1 MRVKASVKT
10 KCPHCKVV
18 RRKGSVYITC
28 KANIRHKQ
36 KQG

>member
-1 MRVKASVKT
+1 MRVKASIKK
-10 KCPHCKVV
+10 KCAECKVV

-28 KANIRHKQ
+28 KANSRHKQ